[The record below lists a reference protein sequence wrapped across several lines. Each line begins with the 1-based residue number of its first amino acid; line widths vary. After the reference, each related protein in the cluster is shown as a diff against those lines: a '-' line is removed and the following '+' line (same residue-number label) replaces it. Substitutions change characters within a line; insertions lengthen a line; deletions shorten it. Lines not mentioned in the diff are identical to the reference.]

1 MTIEELIACDAA
13 TLEKLSDEELRVH
26 FAQYFPETRPE
37 QATPAKRKE
46 QQVLSA
52 NPNLAKGLALA
63 KSLGIDMDLSL
74 LTYRKKK

>member
-13 TLEKLSDEELRVH
+13 TLEKMSDEELRIH

-37 QATPAKRKE
+37 MATPAKRKE
-46 QQVLSA
+46 QQLMSA

-63 KSLGIDMDLSL
+63 KNLGIEVDVSL
-74 LTYRKKK
+74 LTYKKR

>member
-1 MTIEELIACDAA
+1 MNIEELIQCDAA
-13 TLEKLSDEELRVH
+13 TLEAMSDEELRNH

-63 KSLGIDMDLSL
+63 KSLGIDVDVGL
-74 LTYRKKK
+74 LTYKKR